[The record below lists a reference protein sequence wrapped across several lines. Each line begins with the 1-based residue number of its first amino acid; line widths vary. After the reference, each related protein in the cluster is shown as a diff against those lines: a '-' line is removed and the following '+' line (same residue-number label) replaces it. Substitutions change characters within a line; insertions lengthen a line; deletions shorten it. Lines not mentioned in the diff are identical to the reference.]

1 MATVTGGLAPFRFLT
16 PSFQLLAT
24 QTENATAR
32 VYPGGA
38 MFGNYKRPHRA
49 PSVRVAVVPPAGG
62 TTATLTEPWEE
73 SLFVVVK
80 HRSTDAGSV
89 VAFSV

>member
-1 MATVTGGLAPFRFLT
+1 
-16 PSFQLLAT
+16 
-24 QTENATAR
+24 
-32 VYPGGA
+32 

-49 PSVRVAVVPPAGG
+49 PSVWVAVVPPAGG
-62 TTATLTEPWEE
+62 TTATQTEPWEE

>member
-1 MATVTGGLAPFRFLT
+1 M
-16 PSFQLLAT
+16 S
-24 QTENATAR
+24 
-32 VYPGGA
+32 
-38 MFGNYKRPHRA
+38 GNYKRPRRA
-49 PSVRVAVVPPAGG
+49 PTVWVAVVPPAGG
-62 TTATLTEPWEE
+62 TTVTQTEPWEE